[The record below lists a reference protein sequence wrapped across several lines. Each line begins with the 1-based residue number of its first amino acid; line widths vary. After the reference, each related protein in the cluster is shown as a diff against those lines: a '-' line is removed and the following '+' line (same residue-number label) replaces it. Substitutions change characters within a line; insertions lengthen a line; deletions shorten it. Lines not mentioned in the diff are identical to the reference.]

1 MAGAGIVGAAR
12 FPLSAE
18 TIERECPNCGEP
30 AFLLARS
37 CPACG
42 SARAMGR
49 VGMMVAGALVLLL
62 LAVATASVVVL
73 GWHQLAAATETG
85 EATAAPVAMGSLRD
99 PSWLA
104 NAMSE
109 CDAQARADAES
120 GVLHFLVTPLAPAE
134 GDLAAWRPKAINAA
148 GNGIMLRAEDVL
160 DALRRGALRVY
171 AADYDF
177 SVLDPSGEELY
188 RWRPSQGVAKFA
200 AADPGE
206 LPTFTVRFRTAYTG
220 NESVEGGPFTRQKAA
235 CYWVNAII
243 RK

>member
-1 MAGAGIVGAAR
+1 MAGTGIVGAAR
-12 FPLSAE
+12 FALSAE
-18 TIERECPNCGEP
+18 TIEQECRNCGAA
-30 AFLLARS
+30 AFVLARS

-42 SARAMGR
+42 SARALGR

-62 LAVATASVVVL
+62 LAVVTASVVVL

-104 NAMSE
+104 TAMSE
-109 CDAQARADAES
+109 CEAEARADTES
-120 GVLHFLVTPLAPAE
+120 GILHFLITPLALAE
-134 GDLAAWRPKAINAA
+134 GDLAAWRPKAINAT
-148 GNGIMLRAEDVL
+148 GNGIMLRADDVL
-160 DALRRGALRVY
+160 DALRRGTLRVY

-177 SVLDPSGEELY
+177 SVLEPTGEELY

-220 NESVEGGPFTRQKAA
+220 DEPVEGGPFSRQKGA